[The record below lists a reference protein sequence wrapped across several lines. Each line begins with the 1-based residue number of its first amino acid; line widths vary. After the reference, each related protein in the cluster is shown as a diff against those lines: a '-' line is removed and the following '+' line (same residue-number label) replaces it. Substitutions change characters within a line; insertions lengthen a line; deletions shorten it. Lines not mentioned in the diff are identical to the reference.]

1 MGIFSKSDARIKNA
15 KKASGKN
22 HSRAIRAEYL
32 LNEDTPFNVSEA
44 FRNLKASISVSIPK
58 QEGGVAIMVTS
69 SFPEEGKTTVTV
81 NLALMFA
88 QSNAKV
94 LLLDAD
100 IRKGRI
106 AKYFKANSAPG
117 LSDYLSGQKT
127 LDEVVHVSEINNN
140 LSFLTCGTHS
150 PKPYELLESDA
161 MRNLLGKLRT
171 EYDYIVI
178 DTPPVLLLSDALALS
193 TAVDGVALVCRHQS
207 SYVSNID
214 RALKTLKFS
223 KANVLGVIINDY
235 KAQQTASYGSYSY
248 KKYYYYDSYVYGNK
262 DPDDV
267 EDKKDE

>member
-1 MGIFSKSDARIKNA
+1 MGIFSKNNSRVRRVKKTSD
-15 KKASGKN
+15 KK
-22 HSRAIRAEYL
+22 HVHAIRAEYL
-32 LNEDTPFNVSEA
+32 LGENTPFSINEA

-58 QEGGVAIMVTS
+58 KEGGLAIMITS
-69 SFPEEGKTTVTV
+69 SYPEEGKTTVTA

-88 QSNAKV
+88 QSNVKV

-106 AKYFKANSAPG
+106 AKYFKQDSAPG

-127 LDEVVHVSEINNN
+127 LDEVVHSSGVNEN
-140 LSFLTCGTHS
+140 LFFIPCGTHS
-150 PKPYELLESDA
+150 PKPYELLESEA
-161 MRNLLGKLRT
+161 MRNLLNQLKN

-178 DTPPVLLLSDALALS
+178 DTPPVLILSDALALS

-207 SYVSNID
+207 TYVSNID

-223 KANVLGVIINDY
+223 KANVLGVIINDF
-235 KAQQTASYGSYSY
+235 KTQQTSSYGSYSY
-248 KKYYYYDSYVYGNK
+248 KNYYYYGSYDYTNK

-267 EDKKDE
+267 ADKQDE